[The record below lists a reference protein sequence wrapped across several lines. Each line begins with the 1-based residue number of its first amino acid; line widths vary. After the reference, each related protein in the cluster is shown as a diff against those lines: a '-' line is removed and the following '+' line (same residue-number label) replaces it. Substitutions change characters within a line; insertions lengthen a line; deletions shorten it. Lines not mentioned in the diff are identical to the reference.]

1 MAATITVEIVGAESD
16 NRDVRFSELITQ
28 LQAVKIALKETE
40 VCLRHGVRVF
50 TPLDY
55 RIIDLTHSSPSRFE
69 LQPIT
74 EKGNRDYANRVL
86 KTFTTEL
93 RLIRSRSRLVAKPE
107 INRLIAYDEI
117 GPREKSRVTV
127 VNIALRE
134 KSVTRPDRAV
144 REATVDKKFK
154 QNLETILGP
163 DEITYGAISGRLE
176 YVNVH
181 NTRNFR
187 LYPLIGPRWIRG
199 RFAEELLPEIRKG
212 LNRQVTIFGKLQFKS
227 WDKHPYALVAQ
238 TIDVH
243 EPESELPTF
252 NELKGIAPGLTGDI
266 RSSDW
271 VRKIRDE
278 EW

>member
-1 MAATITVEIVGAESD
+1 MAATITIQIVGAESD
-16 NRDVRFSELITQ
+16 SRDVRFSELITQ
-28 LQAVKIALKETE
+28 LEAVKIALKETE
-40 VCLRHGVRVF
+40 VCLRDGAKTF
-50 TPLDY
+50 SPLDY
-55 RIIDLTHSSPSRFE
+55 RVIDLTHSSPSQFE

-74 EKGNRDYANRVL
+74 DKGNRDYANRVL

-93 RLIRSRSRLVAKPE
+93 RRIRSRSRLIARPE

-117 GPREKSRVTV
+117 GPREKSHVDV
-127 VNIALRE
+127 VRIALRE
-134 KSVTRPDRAV
+134 KRVTRPTVV
-144 REATVDKKFK
+144 REATIDKKFK
-154 QNLETILGP
+154 QNLENILGP

-199 RFAEELLPEIRKG
+199 RFTEDLLPEIRKG
-212 LNRQVTIFGKLQFKS
+212 LDRQVTIFGKLQFKS
-227 WDKHPYALVAQ
+227 WDKHPYAMVAQ
-238 TIDVH
+238 SIDVH
-243 EPESELPTF
+243 EPDNELPTF
-252 NELKGIAPGLTGDI
+252 NDVKGIAPNLTGDL

>member
-1 MAATITVEIVGAESD
+1 MAATITIQIVGAESD

-28 LQAVKIALKETE
+28 LEAVKLALKETE
-40 VCLRHGVRVF
+40 VCLRDGAKTF
-50 TPLDY
+50 TALDY
-55 RIIDLTHSSPSRFE
+55 RVIDLTHSSPSQFE

-74 EKGNRDYANRVL
+74 ERGNRDYANRVL

-93 RLIRSRSRLVAKPE
+93 RRIRNHSRLVARPE

-117 GPREKSRVTV
+117 GPRKKSRVDEVRIT
-127 VNIALRE
+127 LRE
-134 KSVTRPDRAV
+134 RDVNRPIAPRK
-144 REATVDKKFK
+144 ATVDKKFK
-154 QNLETILGP
+154 EKLEIILGP

-199 RFAEELLPEIRKG
+199 RFTEDLLPEIRKG
-212 LNRQVTIFGKLQFKS
+212 LDRHVTIFGKLLFKS
-227 WDKHPYALVAQ
+227 WDKHPYAIVAQ

-243 EPESELPTF
+243 EPDNELPTF
-252 NELKGIAPGLTGDI
+252 NDVKGIAPDLTGDVK
-266 RSSDW
+266 SSDW

>member
-1 MAATITVEIVGAESD
+1 MAATITIQIVGAESD
-16 NRDVRFSELITQ
+16 SRDVRFSELITQ
-28 LQAVKIALKETE
+28 LEAVKIALKETE
-40 VCLRHGVRVF
+40 VCLRDGAHKF
-50 TPLDY
+50 TALDY
-55 RIIDLTHSSPSRFE
+55 RVIDLTHSSPSQFE

-74 EKGNRDYANRVL
+74 DKGNRDYANRVL

-93 RLIRSRSRLVAKPE
+93 RRIRSRSRLIARPD

-117 GPREKSRVTV
+117 GPREKSHVATV
-127 VNIALRE
+127 RIALRE
-134 KSVTRPDRAV
+134 KKRPTHPVV

-154 QNLETILGP
+154 QNLESILGP
-163 DEITYGAISGRLE
+163 DEITYGAVSGRLE

-199 RFAEELLPEIRKG
+199 RFAGNLLPEIRKG
-212 LNRQVTIFGKLQFKS
+212 LDRHVTIFGKLQFKT
-227 WDKHPYALVAQ
+227 WDKHPYAIVAQ
-238 TIDVH
+238 SVDVH
-243 EPESELPTF
+243 EPDNELPTF
-252 NELKGIAPGLTGDI
+252 NDLKGIAPDLTGDL

>member
-1 MAATITVEIVGAESD
+1 MAATITIQIVGAESD
-16 NRDVRFSELITQ
+16 NRDVRFSDLIKQ
-28 LQAVKIALKETE
+28 LEAVKIALKETE
-40 VCLRHGVRVF
+40 VSLRDGEKTF
-50 TPLDY
+50 SALDY
-55 RIIDLTHSSPSRFE
+55 RVIDLTHSSPSQFE

-74 EKGNRDYANRVL
+74 EKGNREYANRVL

-93 RLIRSRSRLVAKPE
+93 RRIRKNSRLVKKPE

-117 GPREKSRVTV
+117 GPREKSHINEVRIT
-127 VNIALRE
+127 LRE
-134 KSVTRPDRAV
+134 RNVNRPIAP
-144 REATVDKKFK
+144 REATVDKRFK
-154 QNLETILGP
+154 EKLESILGP

-181 NTRNFR
+181 NTRSFR

-199 RFAEELLPEIRKG
+199 RFTNDLLPEIRKA
-212 LNRQVTIFGKLQFKS
+212 LDRQVTIFGKLQFKS
-227 WDKHPYALVAQ
+227 WDKHPYAIVAQ
-238 TIDVH
+238 SIDIH
-243 EPESELPTF
+243 ESDSDLPTF
-252 NELKGIAPGLTGDI
+252 NDLKGIAPSLTGDV

>member
-1 MAATITVEIVGAESD
+1 MAATITVQIVGAESD

-28 LQAVKIALKETE
+28 LEAVKVALKETE
-40 VCLRHGVRVF
+40 VCLRRGVRKF
-50 TPLDY
+50 NPLDY
-55 RIIDLTHSSPSRFE
+55 RVINLTHSSPSLFE

-86 KTFTTEL
+86 KTFITEL
-93 RLIRSRSRLVAKPE
+93 RRIRSRSRLVAAPD

-117 GPREKSRVTV
+117 GSREKNHVEV
-127 VNIALRE
+127 VRIALRE
-134 KSVTRPDRAV
+134 KTRPVKIV
-144 REATVDKKFK
+144 REATVDQIFK
-154 QNLETILGP
+154 HNLENILGP

-181 NTRNFR
+181 NTRTFR
-187 LYPLIGPRWIRG
+187 LYPVIGPRWIRG
-199 RFAEELLPEIRKG
+199 TFTGELLPEIRKG
-212 LNRQVTIFGKLQFKS
+212 LDRHVTIFGKLKFKS
-227 WDKHPYALVAQ
+227 WDKHPYAIGAEK
-238 TIDVH
+238 IDVH
-243 EPESELPTF
+243 EPDNELPTF
-252 NELKGIAPGLTGDI
+252 NDLKGIAPNMTGEL

>member
-1 MAATITVEIVGAESD
+1 MAATITIQIVGAESD
-16 NRDVRFSELITQ
+16 SRDVRFSELITQ
-28 LQAVKIALKETE
+28 LEAVKIALKETE
-40 VCLRHGVRVF
+40 IGLRDGAKTF
-50 TPLDY
+50 AALDY
-55 RIIDLTHSSPSRFE
+55 RVIDLTHSSPSQFE
-69 LQPIT
+69 LEPIT
-74 EKGNRDYANRVL
+74 ERGNRDYANRVL

-93 RLIRSRSRLVAKPE
+93 RRIRNHSKLVGRPE

-117 GPREKSRVTV
+117 GPRKKSRIHEVRIT
-127 VNIALRE
+127 LRE
-134 KSVTRPDRAV
+134 RNVNRPIAP

-154 QNLETILGP
+154 EKLEIILGP

-181 NTRNFR
+181 RKRNFR

-199 RFAEELLPEIRKG
+199 RFTEDLLPEVRKG
-212 LNRQVTIFGKLQFKS
+212 LDRHVTVFGKLLFKS
-227 WDKHPYALVAQ
+227 WDKHPYAIVAQ
-238 TIDVH
+238 NIDVH
-243 EPESELPTF
+243 ESDSELPTF
-252 NELKGIAPGLTGDI
+252 NDVKGIAPDLTGDV

>member
-1 MAATITVEIVGAESD
+1 MAATITVQIVGAESD

-28 LQAVKIALKETE
+28 FEAVKIALKETE
-40 VCLRHGVRVF
+40 VCLRDGAKAF

-55 RIIDLTHSSPSRFE
+55 RVINLTHSSPSQVE
-69 LQPIT
+69 LEPIT
-74 EKGNRDYANRVL
+74 VMGNRDYANRVL

-93 RLIRSRSRLVAKPE
+93 RRIRSHSRLIARPE

-117 GPREKSRVTV
+117 GPREKGHIDV
-127 VNIALRE
+127 VRIALRE
-134 KSVTRPDRAV
+134 KHVTRPVV

-154 QNLETILGP
+154 QNLENILGP

-187 LYPLIGPRWIRG
+187 LYPLLGPRWVRG
-199 RFAEELLPEIRKG
+199 RFTEDLLPEIRKG
-212 LNRQVTIFGKLQFKS
+212 LDRHVTIFGKLQFKS
-227 WDKHPYALVAQ
+227 WDKHPYAVVAQ
-238 TIDVH
+238 KIDVH
-243 EPESELPTF
+243 EPDNELPTF
-252 NELKGIAPGLTGDI
+252 NDLKGIAPDLTGDI

>member
-1 MAATITVEIVGAESD
+1 MAATITIQIVGAESD

-28 LQAVKIALKETE
+28 LEAVKLALKETE
-40 VCLRHGVRVF
+40 VCLQDGAKTF
-50 TPLDY
+50 TALDY
-55 RIIDLTHSSPSRFE
+55 RVIDLTHSSPSQFE

-93 RLIRSRSRLVAKPE
+93 RRIRNHSRLVARPE

-117 GPREKSRVTV
+117 GPRKKSRVDEVRIT
-127 VNIALRE
+127 LRE
-134 KSVTRPDRAV
+134 RDVNRPIAPRK
-144 REATVDKKFK
+144 ATVDKKFK
-154 QNLETILGP
+154 EKLEIILGP

-199 RFAEELLPEIRKG
+199 RFTEDLLPEIRKG
-212 LNRQVTIFGKLQFKS
+212 LDRRVTIFGKLLFKS
-227 WDKHPYALVAQ
+227 WDKHPYAIVAQ

-243 EPESELPTF
+243 ESDNELPTF
-252 NELKGIAPGLTGDI
+252 NDVKGIAPDLTGSV

>member
-1 MAATITVEIVGAESD
+1 MAATITVQIVGAESD

-28 LQAVKIALKETE
+28 LEAVKIALKETE
-40 VCLRHGVRVF
+40 VCIQGGARPKF
-50 TPLDY
+50 IPLDY
-55 RIIDLTHSSPSRFE
+55 RVVDLTHSSPSQFE
-69 LQPIT
+69 LEPIT
-74 EKGNRDYANRVL
+74 VKGNRPYANRVL

-93 RLIRSRSRLVAKPE
+93 RRIRSRSRLIARPD

-117 GPREKSRVTV
+117 GPREKSHVEV
-127 VNIALRE
+127 VRIALRE
-134 KSVTRPDRAV
+134 KNVAHPIT

-154 QNLETILGP
+154 QNLENILGP

-181 NTRNFR
+181 NARNFR
-187 LYPLIGPRWIRG
+187 LYPLVGPRWIRG
-199 RFAEELLPEIRKG
+199 SFAKDLLPEIRKG
-212 LNRQVTIFGKLQFKS
+212 LDRHVTIFGKLQFKS
-227 WDKHPYALVAQ
+227 WDKHPYAMVAQ
-238 TIDVH
+238 NIDVH
-243 EPESELPTF
+243 EPDNELPTF
-252 NELKGIAPGLTGDI
+252 NDLKGIAPELTGDI

>member
-1 MAATITVEIVGAESD
+1 MAATITVQIVGAESD

-28 LQAVKIALKETE
+28 LEAVKIALKETE
-40 VCLRHGVRVF
+40 VCLRDGQKF
-50 TPLDY
+50 NPLDY
-55 RIIDLTHSSPSRFE
+55 RVIDLTHSSPSQFE

-93 RLIRSRSRLVAKPE
+93 RRIRSHSRLVARPE
-107 INRLIAYDEI
+107 INRLIAYEEI
-117 GPREKSRVTV
+117 GSREKNHVDV
-127 VNIALRE
+127 VRIALRE
-134 KSVTRPDRAV
+134 KHAARPVTVV

-154 QNLETILGP
+154 QNLDDILGP

-181 NTRNFR
+181 NTRTFR

-199 RFAEELLPEIRKG
+199 TFNGELLPEIRKA
-212 LNRQVTIFGKLQFKS
+212 LDRHVTIFGKLKFKS
-227 WDKHPYALVAQ
+227 WDKHPYAIGAEK
-238 TIDVH
+238 IDVH
-243 EPESELPTF
+243 EPDDELPAF
-252 NELKGIAPGLTGDI
+252 NDLKGIAPNMTGDI
-266 RSSDW
+266 KSSDW